1 MMNIN
6 LIAAVGKN
14 YEIGYKNELVC
25 PIKEDLIFF
34 KNVTIYHTVLMG
46 KNTYLSIGR
55 PLPNRVNIVLTHSVI
70 EDVITYKSKEDFF
83 KDYENT
89 LDDVFII
96 GGESIY
102 NEFIND
108 ADNIYL
114 TEIDKSFKADTFF
127 PTFDKSKYKK
137 EVLSNLKDN
146 DINYKHVLY
155 RRLK

>member
-1 MMNIN
+1 M
-6 LIAAVGKN
+6 
-14 YEIGYKNELVC
+14 
-25 PIKEDLIFF
+25 IFF
-34 KNVTIYHTVLMG
+34 LLPIIGAIKSESYPRKLTKEEEEY
-46 KNTYLSIGR
+46 YLNLYATKKDQNAR
-55 PLPNRVNIVLTHSVI
+55 NKLI
-70 EDVITYKSKEDFF
+70 EHNLRLVAHIAKK
-83 KDYENT
+83 YENT
-89 LDDVFII
+89 LEDVFII

-155 RRLK
+155 RRLKWVSL

>member
-1 MMNIN
+1 MNVN
-6 LIAAVGKN
+6 LIASVGKN
-14 YEIGYKNELVC
+14 YEIGYKNKLVC

-46 KNTYLSIGR
+46 KNTYLSLGKV
-55 PLPNRVNIVLTHSVI
+55 LPNRVNIVLTHTDI
-70 EDVITYKSKEDFF
+70 DNVITYKNKEDFIN
-83 KDYENT
+83 DYKNT
-89 LDDVFII
+89 LEEVFII

-137 EVLSNLKDN
+137 EVLSTLKDN

>member
-1 MMNIN
+1 MNIN
-6 LIAAVGKN
+6 LIAAVGNN
-14 YEIGYKNELVC
+14 YEIGYKNKLVC

-34 KNVTIYHTVLMG
+34 KNITIYHTVLMG
-46 KNTYLSIGR
+46 KNTYLSIKK
-55 PLPNRVNIVLTHSVI
+55 PLPNRKNIVLTHSNI
-70 EDVITYKSKEDFF
+70 KDVITYKNKEDFI

-89 LDDVFII
+89 KEDIYII

-102 NEFIND
+102 NGFIND

-127 PTFDKSKYKK
+127 PTFDKTKYQK
-137 EVLSNLKDN
+137 EVLNTLKDN
-146 DINYKHVLY
+146 NINYKHVLY